1 MQDEIMTV
9 AEVAEYLKMKPQ
21 TIYKWLQD
29 GMIPAA
35 KLGREWRFRK
45 SVIDAWL
52 DKKMAESPAMQEL
65 EEDEG

>member
-9 AEVAEYLKMKPQ
+9 AEVAKYLKMEPQ

-45 SVIDAWL
+45 SIIDAWL
-52 DKKMAESPAMQEL
+52 DRKIANSPAMQEL
-65 EEDEG
+65 EENES